1 MRPNCM
7 DGDVK
12 FLNRYFRSETGSIA
26 VPLAVSMTALVGVG
40 GLAIDYGMLVQKTSE
55 LQILADGA
63 AVAGASGY
71 ALAKSTEAQI
81 VATATAFAKQKETS
95 DGQVAVDVQTSNAD
109 TVAVSLTQK
118 ATPFFG
124 KMLGQSEFT
133 VTASA
138 TAKVVGASKICV
150 LALDNSKAGALSLTG
165 DAVLQANNCGA
176 YSNSI
181 SATGLSSYKNSAL
194 NASLI
199 CSAGGVGG
207 GTANFNPAPVV
218 DCPATPDPLAG
229 RPPPSTAGCDY
240 VDLRTSSETRILS
253 PGVYCGGLHVTGS
266 SHVTFRPGVYVM
278 KDGPLEVTHTSTITG
293 ENVGFYLTGDQAV
306 FLFAGGSTV
315 ELTAPTDGPL
325 AGLLFFEDR
334 SNAAGR
340 YHEIVSE
347 NARKLVGTIYLSKG
361 NFAVSSK
368 KPVADQSAYTAIV
381 ANTIQLNKYPVL
393 VLNSDYELTDVPVP
407 SGLGTKGGSVFLT
420 K

>member
-1 MRPNCM
+1 M
-7 DGDVK
+7 
-12 FLNRYFRSETGSIA
+12 
-26 VPLAVSMTALVGVG
+26 
-40 GLAIDYGMLVQKTSE
+40 
-55 LQILADGA
+55 LADGA

-81 VATATAFAKQKETS
+81 VATASAFAKQKQTV
-95 DGQVAVDVQTSNAD
+95 DGEIAVDVKTSNAD

-118 ATPFFG
+118 AIPLFG
-124 KMLGQSEFT
+124 KIFGQSEFT

-138 TAKVVGASKICV
+138 TAKAVGASKICV
-150 LALDNSKAGALSLTG
+150 LALDNSKSSALSLTG

-207 GTANFNPAPVV
+207 GTSNFNPAPVV

-229 RPPPSTAGCDY
+229 RPPPPSAGCDY
-240 VDLRTSSETRILS
+240 MNLGISSETRTLS
-253 PGVYCGGLHVTGS
+253 PGVYCGGLVVSGS
-266 SHVTFRPGVYVM
+266 SHVTFRPGVHVM
-278 KDGPLEVTHTSTITG
+278 KDGPLEVTQTSTITG

-334 SNAAGR
+334 SNPAGR

-347 NARKLVGTIYLSKG
+347 NARKLVGTIYLPKG
-361 NFAVSSK
+361 DFAVSSK

-407 SGLGTKGGSVFLT
+407 SGLGTKGGSVLLT

>member
-1 MRPNCM
+1 M

-12 FLNRYFRSETGSIA
+12 IFNRYFRSETGSIA
-26 VPLAVSMTALVGVG
+26 VPLAVSLTALVGVS
-40 GLAIDYGMLVQKTSE
+40 GLAIDYGILVQKTSE
-55 LQILADGA
+55 LQTLADGA
-63 AVAGASGY
+63 AVAGASSY

-81 VATATAFAKQKETS
+81 VATASAFAKQKETV
-95 DGQVAVDVQTSNAD
+95 DGEITVDVKTSNAD

-118 ATPFFG
+118 AIPFFG
-124 KMLGQSEFT
+124 KILGQSEFT

-150 LALDNSKAGALSLTG
+150 LALDNSKSGALSLTG

-218 DCPATPDPLAG
+218 DCPATPDPLTG
-229 RPPPSTAGCDY
+229 RPPPPTAGCDY
-240 VDLRTSSETRILS
+240 MNLGISSETRTLS
-253 PGVYCGGLHVTGS
+253 PGVYCGGLVISGS

-278 KDGPLEVTHTSTITG
+278 KDGPLEVTMTSTITG
-293 ENVGFYLTGDQAV
+293 ENVGFYLTGDNAL

-315 ELTAPTDGPL
+315 SLTAPKDGPL

-334 SNAAGR
+334 SNPAGR

-347 NARKLVGTIYLSKG
+347 NARKLVGTIYLPKG

-420 K
+420 N